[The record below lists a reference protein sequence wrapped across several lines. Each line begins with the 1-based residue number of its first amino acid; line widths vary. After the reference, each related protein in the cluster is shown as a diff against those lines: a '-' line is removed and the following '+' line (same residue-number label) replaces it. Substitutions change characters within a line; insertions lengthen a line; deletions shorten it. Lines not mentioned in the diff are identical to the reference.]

1 MKKIVILIYCVII
14 GCSSGNNNIEQTN
27 IESPKED
34 IIYTVDSENIKVIW
48 AGYKTTSKVKVVGL
62 FEEFFFNKEGQE
74 FESIN
79 NLLDGLEFE
88 VFINSSNSGDPIRD
102 LNLKNNFF
110 KLLAKEFSIKG
121 NFRQIEKDSLTSF
134 FSHLPENQNLKL
146 GYTYQNEILEIKGR
160 VNLVNQFGGQKA
172 FENIHKLCY
181 ELHKGDD
188 GISKTWEEIE
198 IHIKVPIITKIG
210 E

>member
-62 FEEFFFNKEGQE
+62 FEKFSFNKEGQE
-74 FESIN
+74 FGSIN

-88 VFINSSNSGDPIRD
+88 V
-102 LNLKNNFF
+102 
-110 KLLAKEFSIKG
+110 
-121 NFRQIEKDSLTSF
+121 
-134 FSHLPENQNLKL
+134 
-146 GYTYQNEILEIKGR
+146 
-160 VNLVNQFGGQKA
+160 
-172 FENIHKLCY
+172 
-181 ELHKGDD
+181 
-188 GISKTWEEIE
+188 
-198 IHIKVPIITKIG
+198 
-210 E
+210 